1 MDPSNKHLICDHP
14 AVFYEEAIP
23 DKLVDLMIEELPKHT
38 NDFAEAEIGSENK
51 GELVLDMRRS
61 KISWMYENDW
71 VSSVFSHYFH
81 IANKYVWEYDLN
93 CIHGIQITKYDR
105 NDHYTWHSDYGT
117 TEDNR
122 FTRKLSA
129 TLLVT
134 DPSEYQGGDLEF
146 IDYHNNLRVAPRK
159 RGTMIIFDA
168 RVPHRVT
175 PVTKGQRISLVSWM
189 LGPKLR

>member
-1 MDPSNKHLICDHP
+1 
-14 AVFYEEAIP
+14 
-23 DKLVDLMIEELPKHT
+23 MIEELPKHS
-38 NDFAEAEIGSENK
+38 NDFAEAEIGSENN

-122 FTRKLSA
+122 YTRKLSA